1 MKILK
6 ILGCFSYNVLRYYEE
21 ALLVVFRT
29 KYSRMYQVKHLKAL
43 FHKLYRFFF
52 EYFVS
57 FELSNDFKYLQYSNK
72 SKENTENVENFSK

>member
-1 MKILK
+1 
-6 ILGCFSYNVLRYYEE
+6 
-21 ALLVVFRT
+21 
-29 KYSRMYQVKHLKAL
+29 MYQVKHLKAL